1 MTSTSKPYL
10 LKIPADRAIQG
21 VIMDPDRD
29 VKAMRTLRS
38 DEESAAWE
46 TDMKQR
52 AKKRARKTTLRWHM
66 LGSDRGNFAGS
77 PSDELTQRSLFGQE
91 ESVNEKNLYPV
102 DGSGLT
108 HRDRVSTIKSAW
120 SISCP
125 SLSLDR
131 MVLAGPSGA
140 LVASSAGCLEAV
152 FTGVGL
158 IQATR
163 SVFTLLTLQS

>member
-52 AKKRARKTTLRWHM
+52 AKTRARKTTLRWHM
-66 LGSDRGNFAGS
+66 LWLRPWKLCGFSDRRTDATKLSRPRGKC
-77 PSDELTQRSLFGQE
+77 QRE
-91 ESVNEKNLYPV
+91 EFVSV

-120 SISCP
+120 
-125 SLSLDR
+125 
-131 MVLAGPSGA
+131 
-140 LVASSAGCLEAV
+140 
-152 FTGVGL
+152 
-158 IQATR
+158 
-163 SVFTLLTLQS
+163 